1 MGSYMTH
8 KKAFFANRIRIMSG
22 RWELAVICWSLSAVR
37 YVTSLTAAAEEIKIS
52 VQTEFNSQWKWI
64 IIFVLAVGAVNDIL
78 IALGLG
84 FYLSRNKS
92 GISRCVPDSNSY
104 PYEARSLILYS

>member
-1 MGSYMTH
+1 
-8 KKAFFANRIRIMSG
+8 MSG
-22 RWELAVICWSLSAVR
+22 RWELAVVCWSLAIVR
-37 YVTSLTAAAEEIKIS
+37 YVVVLLTEVEEIKIP
-52 VQTEFNSQWKWI
+52 VQEDFNVKWKWSI
-64 IIFVLAVGAVNDIL
+64 VATLGISAVNDIL

-104 PYEARSLILYS
+104 PYEARFLILYS